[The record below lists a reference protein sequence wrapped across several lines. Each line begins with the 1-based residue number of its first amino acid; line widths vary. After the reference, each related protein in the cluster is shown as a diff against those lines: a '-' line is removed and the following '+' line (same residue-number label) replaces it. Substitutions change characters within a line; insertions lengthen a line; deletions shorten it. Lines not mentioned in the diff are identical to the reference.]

1 MSILADALFRFYG
14 KKSSRI
20 RGVITS
26 IVRMLEG
33 GDFYSVTL
41 RKIFKEYH
49 KVEIG
54 LYTHGGC
61 FVPGQM
67 DKHTSIGRYSSI
79 AMSARTMNR
88 NHPMEFKSM
97 HAFFFNP
104 VLKNTSEELVDY
116 IPLSVGNDVWIGHNA
131 IVTPHVRKI
140 SDGAVIGA
148 GAVVHNDVPAYA
160 VVVGNPGRVVKYRF
174 SIDIIQELLSSK
186 WWERSI
192 EEIRSNISEFQKP
205 YGKK

>member
-1 MSILADALFRFYG
+1 M
-14 KKSSRI
+14 

-26 IVRMLEG
+26 IVRRLEG

-79 AMSARTMNR
+79 AVSARTMNR
-88 NHPMEFKSM
+88 NHPVEFKST

-104 VLKNTSEELVDY
+104 VLKNISEELVDY

-160 VVVGNPGRVVKYRF
+160 VVVGNPGRVVRYRF

-192 EEIRSNISEFQKP
+192 EEIRSDISEFQRP